1 MENKMKP
8 IVCEKDLE
16 YYENNLRNISC
27 NRIRVEPMEETL
39 GKKSLTSHLVKHKGK
54 LVKVETVM
62 GNCTKSK
69 NGILLEVG
77 SDFIVLR
84 MGNVPVS
91 TTVPV
96 NQIHFITVIHDNNR
110 KRMF

>member
-1 MENKMKP
+1 MENNMKP

-16 YYENNLRNISC
+16 YYENNLRNMSC
-27 NRIRVEPMEETL
+27 SRIRVESVEETL
-39 GKKSLTSHLVKHKGK
+39 RKNSLTSHLIKHKGK

-62 GNCTKSK
+62 GSCTKSK
-69 NGILLEVG
+69 SGILLEVG
-77 SDFIVLR
+77 TDFIVLK

-91 TTVPV
+91 ITVPL

-110 KRMF
+110 KRMV